1 MRIRREREL
10 DPLFGSIILRDEDV
24 LRLSKAE
31 RSTLERARA
40 LLEHLRECVEA
51 RYGLDEGYE
60 LVEHAV
66 IAEARLDELLD
77 ETRNGLR
84 LVRHER
90 NK

>member
-1 MRIRREREL
+1 MRIQRERML

-40 LLEHLRECVEA
+40 LLEQIRERVEA
-51 RYGLDEGYE
+51 RYGQDEDYE

-66 IAEARLDELLD
+66 IAETRLDVLLD
-77 ETRNGLR
+77 ETRNGLC
-84 LVRHER
+84 LLRHR
-90 NK
+90 